1 MVYKERT
8 FFGTDPGDA
17 AANQPAD
24 LETRVADTLAAM
36 RDIDVSDV
44 SVVSRGNTIVLSG
57 FISSLEEADRA
68 VEAATSVE
76 GVDEVV
82 NQMTIPEIGT

>member
-44 SVVSRGNTIVLSG
+44 TVVSRGNTIVLSG

-76 GVDEVV
+76 GVDEVI
-82 NQMTIPEIGT
+82 NQMTIPELRT

>member
-24 LETRVADTLAAM
+24 LEARVADTLAAM
-36 RDIDVSDV
+36 RDAEVSDV
-44 SVVSRGNTIVLSG
+44 SVVARGSTIVLAG
-57 FISSLEEADRA
+57 FIGSPDEADRA
-68 VEAATSVE
+68 VDAAKSVE
-76 GVDEVV
+76 GVDAVI
-82 NQMTIPEIGT
+82 NQMTIPPLRG

>member
-24 LETRVADTLAAM
+24 LEARVADTLAAM
-36 RDIDVSDV
+36 RDAEVSDV
-44 SVVSRGNTIVLSG
+44 SVVARGNTIVLAG
-57 FISSLEEADRA
+57 FIGSPDEADRA
-68 VEAATSVE
+68 VDAAKSVE
-76 GVDEVV
+76 GVDAVI
-82 NQMTIPEIGT
+82 NQMTIPPLRG

>member
-44 SVVSRGNTIVLSG
+44 TVVSRGNTIVLSG

-76 GVDEVV
+76 GVDEVI
-82 NQMTIPEIGT
+82 NQMTIPEMQT